1 MWLMPAPSLVRIV
14 RSRPW
19 LVTAAIFATAL
30 SFGLTEW
37 IGIRLSQAILIAWNS
52 AAILYLCMAA
62 RIMFSGDT
70 DDLRRR
76 AEDQDVGRQTILL
89 LTGLAILVCIIA
101 IATELSEATRLHGQ
115 PRLLAL
121 GLAGATLLTTWLF
134 VHTIFAL
141 HYAHGYYL
149 AVQRASEP
157 PLIFPDSNATPDYL
171 DFAYFAFIIG
181 AAAQTADVAIASK
194 GMRRLALGH
203 CVFAFAFNTTILA
216 VAINLAASLIG

>member
-1 MWLMPAPSLVRIV
+1 MPVHPFVRVV

-19 LVTAAIFATAL
+19 LATAAAFAVIL
-30 SFGLTEW
+30 VFGLTQFVHM
-37 IGIRLSQAILIAWNS
+37 RLSQAILMAWNLS
-52 AAILYLCMAA
+52 ATLYLVMAA
-62 RIMFSGDT
+62 RIMFAGDAE
-70 DDLRRR
+70 DLRQR
-76 AEDQDVGRQTILL
+76 AEAQDVGRQAILL
-89 LTGLAILVCIIA
+89 LTGLAVVVCVIA

-121 GLAGATLLTTWLF
+121 LLAGATLLSTWLF

-149 AVQRASEP
+149 AIGRKSEP
-157 PLIFPDSNATPDYL
+157 PLIFPGKTSTPDYL
-171 DFAYFAFIIG
+171 DFAYFAFVIG

-203 CVFAFAFNTTILA
+203 CVFAFAFNTAILA
-216 VAINLAASLIG
+216 VAINLAASLVAQS

>member
-1 MWLMPAPSLVRIV
+1 MPVHPFVRVV

-19 LVTAAIFATAL
+19 LVAAAAFAVAL
-30 SFGLTEW
+30 VFGLTQFVHM
-37 IGIRLSQAILIAWNS
+37 RLSQAILLAWNLS
-52 AAILYLCMAA
+52 STLYLVMAA
-62 RIMFSGDT
+62 RIMFAGDAE
-70 DDLRRR
+70 DLRQR
-76 AEDQDVGRQTILL
+76 AEAQDVGRQAILL
-89 LTGLAILVCIIA
+89 LTGLAVVVCVIA

-115 PRLLAL
+115 SRMLAL
-121 GLAGATLLTTWLF
+121 LLAGATLLSTWLF

-149 AVQRASEP
+149 AIGRKSEP
-157 PLIFPDSNATPDYL
+157 PLIFPGKTSTPDYL

-203 CVFAFAFNTTILA
+203 CIFAFAFNTAILA
-216 VAINLAASLIG
+216 VAINLAASLIAQS

>member
-1 MWLMPAPSLVRIV
+1 MTIHPFVRTIQ
-14 RSRPW
+14 SRPW
-19 LVTAAIFATAL
+19 LVTAAVFAVVL
-30 SFGLTEW
+30 IFGLTQLAH
-37 IGIRLSQAILIAWNS
+37 IRPSQAILIAWNLS
-52 AAILYLCMAA
+52 ATLYLFMAA
-62 RIMFSGDT
+62 RIMFASDPE
-70 DDLRRR
+70 DLRQR
-76 AEDQDVGRQTILL
+76 AEAQDVGRQAILI
-89 LTGLAILVCIIA
+89 LTGLAVLVCIIA

-121 GLAGATLLTTWLF
+121 LLAGATLLTTWLF

-141 HYAHGYYL
+141 HYAHGYSL
-149 AVQRASEP
+149 AIQRHAPP
-157 PLIFPDSNATPDYL
+157 PLIFPDKTGTPDYL

-203 CVFAFAFNTTILA
+203 CVFAFAYNTTILA

>member
-1 MWLMPAPSLVRIV
+1 MPGHPFVRVV

-19 LVTAAIFATAL
+19 LVAAAAFAVL
-30 SFGLTEW
+30 LCLGLTQLVHL
-37 IGIRLSQAILIAWNS
+37 RLSQAILIAWNMS
-52 AAILYLCMAA
+52 ATLYLLMAA
-62 RIMFSGDT
+62 RIMFAGDAEAV
-70 DDLRRR
+70 RER
-76 AEDQDVGRQTILL
+76 AAAQDVGRQAILI
-89 LTGLAILVCIIA
+89 LTGLAVLVCIIA

-115 PRLLAL
+115 PRLVAL
-121 GLAGATLLTTWLF
+121 VLAGATLLTTWLF

-149 AVQRASEP
+149 AMQRDSEQ
-157 PLIFPDSNATPDYL
+157 PLIFPDKAGTPDYL

-181 AAAQTADVAIASK
+181 AASQTADVAIASK

>member
-1 MWLMPAPSLVRIV
+1 MSVHPFIRVVLG
-14 RSRPW
+14 RPW
-19 LVTAAIFATAL
+19 LVTAAAFAVLVAI
-30 SFGLTEW
+30 GLTLLAHV
-37 IGIRLSQAILIAWNS
+37 RLSQAILMAWNLS
-52 AAILYLCMAA
+52 ATLYLIMAA
-62 RIMFSGDT
+62 RIMFAGDA

-76 AEDQDVGRQTILL
+76 AEIQDVGRGAILL
-89 LTGLAILVCIIA
+89 LTGLAVVVCVIA

-115 PRLLAL
+115 PKLLAL
-121 GLAGATLLTTWLF
+121 LLAGATLLTTWLF

-141 HYAHGYYL
+141 HYAHGYSL
-149 AVQRASEP
+149 AIQRNSEP
-157 PLIFPDSNATPDYL
+157 PLIFPDRTGAPDYL

-203 CVFAFAFNTTILA
+203 CVFAFAFNTTVLA